1 MIHRAPATPELTTAF
16 RSVACLFGSRF
27 GSWIWTVQPLALA
40 YACTPSDSCF
50 IAGIDSASGEKT
62 RVWGSFAELVP
73 GVVLPPDAVPL
84 DEELHAASSSPV
96 AVASATAIEAR
107 LWRPGRLFTKGILLT
122 D

>member
-27 GSWIWTVQPLALA
+27 GSWIWTVQPLA

-62 RVWGSFAELVP
+62 RVCGSFAEVAP
-73 GVVLPPDAVPL
+73 EVVLPPEAVLPEL
-84 DEELHAASSSPV
+84 DEELHAASSNP
-96 AVASATAIEAR
+96 AAAAATAIEAR
-107 LWRPGRLFTKGILLT
+107 LRRP
-122 D
+122 